1 MRHTWKTKCFAW
13 VLAGAIAASGLPSVS
28 LAAEGNEPAKLADF
42 DFNTEAAGGTFNG
55 GNALA
60 SANGACTI
68 QKKVGTDNALY
79 LDGKNSF
86 LDITAADGTSLLAGK
101 EEITIS
107 YDAKPE
113 KGSASWAFYA
123 APNGDTQKYP
133 EEHYLGILHTSSGM
147 TVERYHNFGERPG
160 NNLTSAAS
168 NEWTHID
175 LAVSETATTLYVN
188 GEKKASSE
196 SSYKLSEILGETGG
210 ILLVG
215 KANWESG
222 EYYGGWLDNYRIY
235 DGILSEEA
243 IAAQY
248 QEFADTLEDIKAEQE
263 EEDKNQEEEN
273 KKQALKKDYDALTIP
288 NPDDVRGNLGLMKK
302 GRYGSTIEWT
312 SDKKDVITDSSDSAI
327 YDGGIVTRPN
337 AGSQPIDVT
346 LTAVLKSAYN
356 DETMTKT
363 FQVKVQPKEANLDT
377 DYTAGYLWTNFGAEG
392 GYEKIFYGYSEDG
405 LTWKKLNKLDG
416 VSQPILANDG
426 EGSDLGV
433 RDPHVIRSAEGDR
446 YWILGTDLH
455 AEGGG
460 AGGSGWDQL
469 NASQNLVVWESRDLV
484 NWSEAQI
491 VFSGFDR
498 AGCVWAPEA
507 IYDETTGDYVVY
519 WSARDKA
526 NANTQQHALRV
537 YVCRTR
543 DFHTFSEP
551 KVWLSEDQDNG
562 DEVNIIDSTIAV
574 DNGKFYRFSTSDW
587 NTVID
592 VSDTLDTEDVLDV
605 RNGEAKSTPKGSWS
619 RLVTRS
625 GSSAAGFDRRE
636 GFTVYKLP
644 DGRWCA
650 MGDSSGYKA
659 FVTDDL
665 ASGKFTAANAQ
676 FVDGRFRHGTVMRL
690 SKTEEARIL
699 EAFKDRVSEP
709 GETEKPVQEPIL
721 TYDFENDLDKT
732 EITDTATGNESKD
745 NGKLFGSAKVVYDEG
760 RQGNVLQLDGKAGGY
775 AEFPKGFFD
784 KRNTMTISMDVKSE
798 LSSGNFFTFTYG
810 KDNTVYDF
818 LRIRGTEVRNALTLS
833 GWTAEQEVKGTGAA
847 TGTWQNVV
855 IVIDNTNMKLYLDG
869 ILVSENKDT
878 GILTSSM
885 GTNLIAYLGKSMYSA
900 DSYFKGSFDNIK
912 VYNRALTNLEILGDK
927 IDTVP
932 LLSKATI
939 GTVPEDPDNTM
950 GTDSHTAVT
959 ARIDQEKKEI
969 TSYVRKGTDLTA
981 VPVSFDT
988 LFDGITVTIDGKA
1001 FTGGVLDL
1009 TKEVTVTAAI
1019 PEKRTETYTIKTPKI
1034 ALNPVLPG
1042 QYADPDIDYFNGKY
1056 WIYPTTDGFSGW
1068 GGSVFHAWSSEDLED
1083 WTDEGIILD
1092 VKEKNPGN
1100 NDKGVA
1106 IAVSPWSD
1114 GNAWAPSIEEKDGR
1128 YYFYYCGNINGS
1140 YTGTCGSGKAIGV
1153 AVADSPAGPFVAN
1166 ELPIVYPKM
1175 MSDANIGW
1183 SGQVIDPSIFTD
1195 DDGTSYLF
1203 FGNGGN
1209 GTAMVELNADMT
1221 TVKRE
1226 TLKRVNGMRDFRE
1239 SVVVIKRNG
1248 LYHFTWSCDDTG
1260 SPNYHV
1266 NYGTAE
1272 KLDGNVNYR
1281 YTLLQ
1286 KDESGDMLGTAHQSL
1301 VYHPDTDKCY
1311 IAYHR
1316 FYTPLGVY
1324 TSGLGYHRETC
1335 IEEVTFDAETGLMNP
1350 LKPTMESVSLKASI
1364 EDQEKKDQETLNA
1377 IVAKADFSS
1386 VLQNGTISVSGKL
1399 NLPASLDGAS
1409 ITWKSSN
1416 TAVISDDG
1424 MVTFPEADTKVTL
1437 TATFSYGRAT
1447 ASKGYTVTVI
1457 GPKVPPVNDQKILDG
1472 IIAKADFRPALHN
1485 GTIKKAGK
1493 LSLPSRFEGASI
1505 TWKSSNTSV
1514 ISNNGTVTLPKKD
1527 TKVTLTATFTYKTAK
1542 GSKKF
1547 TVTVKAGSTVIKP
1560 TKVALNVKSSITVGK
1575 KEKVTLKATVS
1586 PKKASQKVT
1595 WKSSKPKVV
1604 QVSSKGVLTAKA
1616 TGTAKVTAL
1625 TSNGKKA
1632 SVTVKVKNAP
1642 RKIKLNKT
1650 AKTLKKGKTFQI
1662 KATASSGTASYQFK
1676 YSSNK
1681 KSVATVS
1688 SSGKVTAKKKGRA
1701 TITVKSYNGKKATLK
1716 ITVK

>member
-1 MRHTWKTKCFAW
+1 MKHTWKTKCYAW
-13 VLAGAIAASGLPSVS
+13 MLAGAIAASGLPSVS
-28 LAAEGNEPAKLADF
+28 LAAEGSELPKLADF
-42 DFNTEAAGGTFNG
+42 DFNAEASDGAFIG
-55 GNALA
+55 GNAQA
-60 SANGACTI
+60 SANGACSI

-86 LDITAADGTSLLAGK
+86 LDVKAANGTGLLAGK

-107 YDAKPE
+107 YDAKPD
-113 KGSASWAFYA
+113 KGNKSWTFFA
-123 APNGDTQKYP
+123 APNENAQKYQH
-133 EEHYLGILHTSSGM
+133 EHYLGILHTSSNM
-147 TVERYHNFGERPG
+147 TVERYNNNGSRPG
-160 NNLTSAAS
+160 NNLTATAK
-168 NEWTHID
+168 NDWTHID
-175 LAVSETATTLYVN
+175 LTVSTTATTLYVN
-188 GEKKASSE
+188 GEKKSS
-196 SSYKLSEILGETGG
+196 SDSTYKLSDILGTNGG
-210 ILLVG
+210 IIQIG
-215 KANWESG
+215 KANWDSG
-222 EYYGGWLDNYRIY
+222 EYYGGWIDNYRIY
-235 DGILSEEA
+235 DGILSEDA

-248 QEFADTLEDIKAEQE
+248 QEFVSTLDAIKNEQE
-263 EEDKNQEEEN
+263 EEDKRQEEEA
-273 KKQALKKDYDALTIP
+273 KRQALQKDYDFLSIP
-288 NPDDVRGNLGLMKK
+288 NADDVRGNLGLMKK
-302 GRYGSTIEWT
+302 GRYGSSIEWT
-312 SDKKDVITDSSDSAI
+312 SDRKDVITDSSDSAI

-337 AGSQPIDVT
+337 AGSPAVDVT
-346 LTAVLKSAYN
+346 LTAVLTSAYN
-356 DETMTKT
+356 GETMTKT
-363 FQVKVQPKEANLDT
+363 FNVKVQPKEANLDT
-377 DYTAGYLWTNFGAEG
+377 DYTAGYLWTNFGTEG

-405 LTWKKLNKLDG
+405 LTWKKLNKVDG

-469 NASQNLVVWESRDLV
+469 NASQNLVVWESKDLV
-484 NWSEAQI
+484 NWSEPQI

-507 IYDETTGDYVVY
+507 IYDEAAGDYLVY

-526 NANTQQHALRV
+526 NANTEQHALRV

-551 KVWLSEDQDNG
+551 KVWLSEDQDTG
-562 DEVNIIDSTIAV
+562 DEVNIIDSTIV
-574 DNGKFYRFSTSDW
+574 EDNGKFYRFSTSDW

-592 VSDTLDTEDVLDV
+592 VGDTLDAEDVLDV
-605 RNGEAKSTPKGSWS
+605 RSSETKSAPKGSWT

-625 GSSAAGFDRRE
+625 GSSAAGFDSRE

-650 MGDSSGYKA
+650 MGDHSGYKA

-665 ASGKFTAANAQ
+665 ASGKFTATNAS

-699 EAFKDRVSEP
+699 EAFKDKASNP
-709 GETEKPVQEPIL
+709 GEQEDPAKEPVL
-721 TYDFENDLDKT
+721 TYDFENDLGKNV
-732 EITDTATGNESKD
+732 ITDTATGNASKD
-745 NGKLFGSAKVVYDEG
+745 DGKLFGSAKVIYDEG
-760 RQGNVLQLDGKAGGY
+760 RQSHILQLDGSNGGY

-784 KRNTMTISMDVKSE
+784 KRNTMTISMDVKSD

-810 KDNTVYDF
+810 KDSNVYDF
-818 LRIRGTEVRNALTLS
+818 LRIRGSEVRNAMTLS
-833 GWTAEQEVKGTGAA
+833 SWGSEQEVKGTGAA
-847 TGTWQNVV
+847 TGNWQNVV

-878 GILTSSM
+878 GILTSAM
-885 GTNLIAYLGKSMYSA
+885 GTNLLAYLGKSMYSGDA
-900 DSYFKGSFDNIK
+900 YFKGSFDNIK
-912 VYNRALTNLEILGDK
+912 IYNRALTTLEILGDK

-932 LLSKATI
+932 LLAKATI
-939 GTVPEDPDNTM
+939 GTVPEDPANTM
-950 GTDSHTAVT
+950 GTDSHTAIT
-959 ARIDQEKKEI
+959 SQIDQKKKEI

-981 VPVSFDT
+981 IPVSFEP
-988 LFDGITVTIDGKA
+988 LFDGITVTVNGKA
-1001 FTGGVLDL
+1001 YTGDTLDL
-1009 TKEVTVTAAI
+1009 SKDIQVTAAI
-1019 PEKRTETYTIKTPKI
+1019 PGKRTETYTLRTPKI

-1042 QYADPDIDYFNGKY
+1042 QYADPDIDYFDGKY

-1068 GGSVFHAWSSEDLED
+1068 GGTVFHAWSSENLED

-1106 IAVSPWSD
+1106 IAASPWSD
-1114 GNAWAPSIEEKDGR
+1114 GNAWAPSIEEKNGK
-1128 YYFYYCGNINGS
+1128 YYFYYCGNINSS

-1153 AVADSPAGPFVAN
+1153 AVADNPAGPFVAN

-1195 DDGTSYLF
+1195 DDGISYLF

-1209 GTAMVELNADMT
+1209 GTAMAELNDDMV
-1221 TVKRE
+1221 TVKQD
-1226 TLKRVNGMRDFRE
+1226 TLKRVNGMHDFRE

-1272 KLDGNVNYR
+1272 KLDGNVTFR

-1316 FYTPLGVY
+1316 FYTPLGIY

-1335 IEEVTFDAETGLMNP
+1335 IEEVTFDAETGFMNP
-1350 LKPTMESVSLKASI
+1350 LKPTMEGVSLKASGG
-1364 EDQEKKDQETLNA
+1364 DQEKKDKETLNS
-1377 IVAKADFSS
+1377 IIAKADFSDALS
-1386 VLQNGTISVSGKL
+1386 NGTITKAGKL
-1399 NLPASLDGAS
+1399 NLPGKLEGATIS
-1409 ITWKSSN
+1409 WKSSN
-1416 TAVISDDG
+1416 TAVI
-1424 MVTFPEADTKVTL
+1424 A
-1437 TATFSYGRAT
+1437 
-1447 ASKGYTVTVI
+1447 
-1457 GPKVPPVNDQKILDG
+1457 
-1472 IIAKADFRPALHN
+1472 
-1485 GTIKKAGK
+1485 
-1493 LSLPSRFEGASI
+1493 
-1505 TWKSSNTSV
+1505 
-1514 ISNNGTVTLPKKD
+1514 NNGTVTLPKKD
-1527 TKVTLTATFTYKTAK
+1527 TKVTLTATFAYGKATGTKTC
-1542 GSKKF
+1542 
-1547 TVTVKAGSTVIKP
+1547 TVTVKAAPAVTQP
-1560 TKVALNVKSSITVGK
+1560 TKVTLNVKSSITLGK

-1595 WKSSKPKVV
+1595 WKSSKPKIVY
-1604 QVSSKGVLTAKA
+1604 VSSKGVITAKG
-1616 TGTAKVTAL
+1616 TGTAKITA
-1625 TSNGKKA
+1625 TASNGKKA
-1632 SVTVKVKNAP
+1632 AVTIKVKNAP
-1642 RKIKLNKT
+1642 KKIKLNKT

-1662 KATASSGTASYQFK
+1662 KATPSSGTASYQFK

-1688 SSGKVTAKKKGRA
+1688 STGKVTAKKKGRA

>member
-13 VLAGAIAASGLPSVS
+13 VLAGAIAATGLPSVS
-28 LAAEGNEPAKLADF
+28 LAAEGSELPKLADF
-42 DFNTEAAGGTFNG
+42 DFNSEAADGTFTG

-60 SANGACTI
+60 SANGAYAI

-79 LDGKNSF
+79 LDGNNSF
-86 LDITAADGTSLLAGK
+86 LDVTATDGTSLLAGK

-113 KGSASWAFYA
+113 KGRASWAFFA
-123 APNGDTQKYP
+123 APNGDTQKYQQ
-133 EEHYLGILHTSSGM
+133 EHYLGILHTSSNI
-147 TVERYHNFGERPG
+147 TAERYNNAGARPG
-160 NNLTSAAS
+160 NNLGAAVT
-168 NEWTHID
+168 NEWTHVD
-175 LAVSETATTLYVN
+175 LVVSENSTSLYIN
-188 GEKKASSE
+188 GEKKQSSD
-196 SSYKLSEILGETGG
+196 STYKLSDILKADG
-210 ILLVG
+210 ILLIG

-222 EYYGGWLDNYRIY
+222 EYYGGWIDNYRIY

-248 QEFADTLEDIKAEQE
+248 QEFASTLEAIKNEQE
-263 EEDKNQEEEN
+263 EEDKRQEEEA
-273 KKQALKKDYDALTIP
+273 KRQALQKDYDALTIP
-288 NPDDVRGNLGLMKK
+288 NADDVRGNLGLMKK
-302 GRYGSTIEWT
+302 GRYGSSIEWT
-312 SDKKDVITDSSDSAI
+312 SNKKDVITDSSDSAI

-337 AGSQPIDVT
+337 AGSPAVDVT
-346 LTAVLKSAYN
+346 LTAVLKSAYY
-356 DETMTKT
+356 DDTMTKT
-363 FQVKVQPKEANLDT
+363 FQVKVQPKEASLDT
-377 DYTAGYLWTNFGAEG
+377 DYTAGYLWTNFGTEG

-405 LTWKKLNKLDG
+405 LTWKKLNKVDG
-416 VSQPILANDG
+416 VSRPILANDG

-469 NASQNLVVWESRDLV
+469 NASQNLVVWESKDLV

-507 IYDETTGDYVVY
+507 IYDETAGDYVVY

-526 NANTQQHALRV
+526 NANTEQNALRV

-551 KVWLSEDQDNG
+551 KVWLSEDQDTGN
-562 DEVNIIDSTIAV
+562 EVNIIDSTIAV

-605 RNGEAKSTPKGSWS
+605 RNEETKSTPNGSWS

-659 FVTDDL
+659 FVTNDL
-665 ASGKFTAANAQ
+665 ASGKFTAADAQ

-699 EAFKDRVSEP
+699 EAFKDKVSDP
-709 GETEKPVQEPIL
+709 GEAEQPAQEPVL

-732 EITDTATGNESKD
+732 EITDTATGNDSKD

-760 RQGNVLQLDGKAGGY
+760 RQSNVLQLDGANGGY

-784 KRNTMTISMDVKSE
+784 KRNTMTISMDVKSD

-810 KDNTVYDF
+810 KDSTVYDF
-818 LRIRGTEVRNALTLS
+818 LRIRGSEVRNAMTLS
-833 GWTAEQEVKGTGAA
+833 SWNAEQEVKGTGAA
-847 TGTWQNVV
+847 VGTWQNVV

-878 GILTSSM
+878 GILTSAM
-885 GTNLIAYLGKSMYSA
+885 GTDLLAYLGKSMYSA
-900 DSYFKGSFDNIK
+900 DAYFKGSFDNIK
-912 VYNRALTNLEILGDK
+912 VYNRALTTMEILGDK

-932 LLSKATI
+932 LLSKATV
-939 GTVPEDPDNTM
+939 GTVPEDPGNTM
-950 GTDSHTAVT
+950 GTDSHTAIT

-988 LFDGITVTIDGKA
+988 LFEGITVTINGEA
-1001 FTGGVLDL
+1001 FAGGTLDL
-1009 TKEVTVTAAI
+1009 TKDIQVTAAI
-1019 PEKRTETYTIKTPKI
+1019 PEKRTETYTLKTPKI

-1042 QYADPDIDYFNGKY
+1042 QYADPDIDYFDGKY

-1106 IAVSPWSD
+1106 IAASPWSD
-1114 GNAWAPSIEEKDGR
+1114 GNAWAPSIEEKNGK

-1153 AVADSPAGPFVAN
+1153 AVADNPAGPFVAN

-1209 GTAMVELNADMT
+1209 GTAMVELNDDMM
-1221 TVKRE
+1221 TVKRD

-1272 KLDGNVNYR
+1272 KLDGNVEYR

-1335 IEEVTFDAETGLMNP
+1335 IEEVTFDPETGLMNP
-1350 LKPTMESVSLKASI
+1350 LKPTMEGVSLKGSD
-1364 EDQEKKDQETLNA
+1364 EDQEKKDQETLNG
-1377 IVAKADFSS
+1377 IIAKADFSS
-1386 VLQNGTISVSGKL
+1386 VLPDGAISASGKL

-1424 MVTFPEADTKVTL
+1424 TVTLPKKDASVTL
-1437 TATFSYGRAT
+1437 TAEFTYGKAT
-1447 ASKGYTVTVI
+1447 ASKTYSV
-1457 GPKVPPVNDQKILDG
+1457 KVKGTDTIAAENDKKTLDG
-1472 IIAKADFRPALHN
+1472 IIAKADFSSALQN

-1493 LSLPSRFEGASI
+1493 LNLPSKLEGASI
-1505 TWKSSNTSV
+1505 TWKSGNTSV
-1514 ISNNGTVTLPKKD
+1514 IANNGTVTLPKKD
-1527 TKVTLTATFTYKTAK
+1527 TKVILTATFTYNTAT

-1547 TVTVKAGSTVIKP
+1547 TVTVKAAPTVTQP
-1560 TKVALNVKSSITVGK
+1560 TKVTLNVKSSITLGK
-1575 KEKVTLKATVS
+1575 QEKVTLKATVS

-1595 WKSSKPKVV
+1595 WKSSKPKTV
-1604 QVSSKGVLTAKA
+1604 QVSSKGVITAKA
-1616 TGTAKVTAL
+1616 TGTAKITASA
-1625 TSNGKKA
+1625 SNGKKA
-1632 SVTVKVKNAP
+1632 TVTVKVKNAP
-1642 RKIKLNKT
+1642 KKIRLNKT

-1688 SSGKVTAKKKGRA
+1688 STGKVTAKKKGRA

>member
-1 MRHTWKTKCFAW
+1 MKHTWTTKCFAW
-13 VLAGAIAASGLPSVS
+13 MLAGAIAATGLPSVS
-28 LAAEGNEPAKLADF
+28 YAAEGTEPPLLADF
-42 DFNTEAAGGTFNG
+42 NFNAEAADGAFQG

-60 SANGACTI
+60 SVNGACAT

-79 LDGKNSF
+79 LNGADSF
-86 LDITAADGTSLLAGK
+86 LNVTAADGSGLLAGK

-113 KGSASWAFYA
+113 KGSASWTFYA
-123 APNGDTQKYP
+123 APNGNTQTYQQ
-133 EEHYLGILHTSSGM
+133 EHYLGMLHTSSSLS
-147 TVERYHNFGERPG
+147 VERYNNSGARPG
-160 NNLTSAAS
+160 NNLSAS
-168 NEWTHID
+168 VKNEWTHID
-175 LAVSETATTLYVN
+175 LTVSQNATTLYVN
-188 GEKKASSE
+188 GEKKDSKE
-196 SSYKLSEILGETGG
+196 SAYKLSDILGASGG
-210 ILLVG
+210 IIQIG
-215 KANWESG
+215 KANWVDG
-222 EYYGGWLDNYRIY
+222 EYFGGWIDNCRIY

-243 IAAQY
+243 IEAQY
-248 QEFADTLEDIKAEQE
+248 QEFASTLEDIKKEEEEEEKRQE
-263 EEDKNQEEEN
+263 EEAKR
-273 KKQALKKDYDALTIP
+273 QALQKDYDALTIP
-288 NPDDVRGNLGLMKK
+288 NADDVRGNLGLIKK

-312 SDKKDVITDSSDSAI
+312 SNKKDVVTDSSDSAI

-337 AGSQPIDVT
+337 AGSPAVDVT

-356 DETMTKT
+356 DDTKTKT

-377 DYTAGYLWTNFGAEG
+377 DYTGGYLWTNFGTEG

-405 LTWKKLNKLDG
+405 LTWKKLNKVDG
-416 VSQPILANDG
+416 VAKPILANDG

-469 NASQNLVVWESRDLV
+469 GASQNLVVWESKDLV
-484 NWSEAQI
+484 NWSEPQL
-491 VFSGFDR
+491 VFAGFDQ

-507 IYDETTGDYVVY
+507 IYDETAGDYVVY
-519 WSARDKA
+519 WSARDKSKA
-526 NANTQQHALRV
+526 GTEENALRV

-551 KVWLSEDQDNG
+551 KVWLSEDQDTG

-605 RNGEAKSTPKGSWS
+605 RTDGSKSTPKGSWT
-619 RLVTRS
+619 RLVSRNGS
-625 GSSAAGFDRRE
+625 GAAGFDRRE

-665 ASGKFTAANAQ
+665 ASGKFEGANAN
-676 FVDGRFRHGTVMRL
+676 FADGRFRHGTVMRL

-699 EAFKDRVSEP
+699 EAFKDRASEP
-709 GETEKPVQEPIL
+709 GEAEKPAQEPVL
-721 TYDFENDLDKT
+721 TYDFENDLDKK

-745 NGKLFGSAKVVYDEG
+745 NGKLFGSAKVVYDEA
-760 RQGNVLQLDGKAGGY
+760 RQSNVLKLDGANGGY

-798 LSSGNFFTFTYG
+798 LSGGNFFTFTYG
-810 KDNTVYDF
+810 KDSTVYDF
-818 LRIRGTEVRNALTLS
+818 LRIRGTEVRNAITLS
-833 GWTAEQEVKGTGAA
+833 SWENEKDVKGTGAPVGA
-847 TGTWQNVV
+847 WQNVV
-855 IVIDNTNMKLYLDG
+855 IVIEDTNMKLYLDG
-869 ILVSENKDT
+869 ILVSENEDT
-878 GILTSSM
+878 GILTSAM
-885 GTNLIAYLGKSMYSA
+885 GTDLLAYLGKSMYSGDA
-900 DSYFKGSFDNIK
+900 YFKGSFDNIK
-912 VYNRALTNLEILGDK
+912 VYNRALTTLEILGDK

-932 LLSKATI
+932 LLSKATV

-950 GTDSHTAVT
+950 GTDSHTAIT
-959 ARIDQEKKEI
+959 AKIDQEKKEI

-981 VPVSFDT
+981 VPVSFEA
-988 LFDGITVTIDGKA
+988 LFDGITVTVDGKA
-1001 FTGGVLDL
+1001 FTSGVLDL
-1009 TKEVTVTAAI
+1009 TKDIEVTAAI
-1019 PEKRTETYTIKTPKI
+1019 PEKRTETYTLKTPKI

-1042 QYADPDIDYFNGKY
+1042 QYADPDIDYFDGKY

-1068 GGSVFHAWSSEDLED
+1068 GGSVFHAWSSENLED

-1092 VKEKNPGN
+1092 VKEKNPGT

-1106 IAVSPWSD
+1106 IAASLWSD
-1114 GNAWAPSIEEKDGR
+1114 GNAWAPSIEEKNGK

-1140 YTGTCGSGKAIGV
+1140 YTGTCGGGKAIGV

-1209 GTAMVELNADMT
+1209 GTAMVELNDDMMT
-1221 TVKRE
+1221 AKTS

-1272 KLDGNVNYR
+1272 KLDGNVEYK

-1335 IEEVTFDAETGLMNP
+1335 IEEVTFDPETGLMNP
-1350 LKPTMESVSLKASI
+1350 LKPTMEGVSLKPSQ
-1364 EDQEKKDQETLNA
+1364 EDQEKKDQQTLKG
-1377 IVAKADFSS
+1377 IMDKADFSS
-1386 VLQNGTISVSGKL
+1386 ILQNGTITSSTKLDLPASFEGASITWKSSNAAVISDNGTVTYPAVDTQVTLTATFTYGLATAAKEYTVTVVGPKVPPMDDVKTLREIMEKADFSSILQNGTIKKAGKL
-1399 NLPASLDGAS
+1399 NLPSKLEGAS

-1416 TAVISDDG
+1416 TA
-1424 MVTFPEADTKVTL
+1424 
-1437 TATFSYGRAT
+1437 
-1447 ASKGYTVTVI
+1447 
-1457 GPKVPPVNDQKILDG
+1457 
-1472 IIAKADFRPALHN
+1472 IIA
-1485 GTIKKAGK
+1485 
-1493 LSLPSRFEGASI
+1493 
-1505 TWKSSNTSV
+1505 
-1514 ISNNGTVTLPKKD
+1514 NNGTVKLPKKE
-1527 TKVTLTATFTYKTAK
+1527 TKVTLTATFTYKTATDSKKYTVSVK
-1542 GSKKF
+1542 GS
-1547 TVTVKAGSTVIKP
+1547 VIQP
-1560 TKVALNVKSSITVGK
+1560 TKVTLNVKKSSITLGK

-1586 PKKASQKVT
+1586 PKNASQKVT
-1595 WKSSKPKVV
+1595 WTSSKPKTV
-1604 QVSSKGVLTAKA
+1604 QVSSKGTITAKA
-1616 TGTAKVTAL
+1616 TGSAKITAKA
-1625 TSNGKKA
+1625 SNGKKA
-1632 SVTVKVKNAP
+1632 TLTVKVKNAP
-1642 RKIKLNKT
+1642 KKVKLNKT

-1662 KATASSGTASYQFK
+1662 KASVPSGTASYAFK

-1688 SSGKVTAKKKGRA
+1688 SAGKVTAKKKGRA